1 MRRFPRRRMLTALAV
16 GLGAFGIA
24 SVVQASIP
32 DSQGVIHGCYYKGAG
47 NLERQGALRAVD
59 TDRGQACRADE
70 SPVSW
75 NQAGGTGATGPTG
88 PRGPTGPSVPSY
100 VAGSS
105 GGQGI
110 FLGQYYVGVGG
121 YSSTQADVE
130 QVVPV
135 TGTLSNLYA
144 KSSFFPSAPGPTV
157 ITFTLY
163 ENGAPTALTCTIG
176 PIGPSTECSDT
187 SHSVTVTAGDTVSLG
202 EQNANPSAPTIT
214 WAVRTS

>member
-1 MRRFPRRRMLTALAV
+1 MLAALAV

-32 DSQGVIHGCYYKGAG
+32 DAQGLVHGCYYKGAG
-47 NLERQGALRAVD
+47 NLERLGALRVVD

-70 SPVSW
+70 LPVSW
-75 NQAGGTGATGPTG
+75 NQAGGTGQTGPT
-88 PRGPTGPSVPSY
+88 GPTGPSVPSY

-121 YSSTQADVE
+121 YSATEADVE

-135 TGTLSNLYA
+135 TGSLSHLYA
-144 KSSFFPSAPGPTV
+144 KTSFFPSAPGPTV
-157 ITFTLY
+157 VTFTLY
-163 ENGAPTALTCTIG
+163 KNGAPTALTCTIG
-176 PIGPSTECSDT
+176 LVSQSTECSDT
-187 SHSVTVTAGDTVSLG
+187 ADSVAVSAGDTVSLG
-202 EQNANPSAPTIT
+202 ELNSNPSAPATT